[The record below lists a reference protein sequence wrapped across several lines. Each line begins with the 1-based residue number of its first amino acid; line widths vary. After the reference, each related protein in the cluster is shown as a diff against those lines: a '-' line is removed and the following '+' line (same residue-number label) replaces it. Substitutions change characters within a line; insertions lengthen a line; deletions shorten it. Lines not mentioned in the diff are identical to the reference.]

1 VPVLEPPRVGLNT
14 RLGRL
19 IGARGFVR
27 ALVFGGLLGGGAML
41 IAPAESAGA
50 APGTSVVTI
59 EQMRFNPPILTV
71 RRGDRVVWVNKDL
84 VPHTVS
90 ATSKAFESHSI
101 APNASWNYV
110 ARTRGNFAYGCEFH
124 PTMHG
129 TLIVR

>member
-1 VPVLEPPRVGLNT
+1 VPVLEPRRIGLNARFRQT
-14 RLGRL
+14 RRLLGVS
-19 IGARGFVR
+19 G
-27 ALVFGGLLGGGAML
+27 ALVLGGLLAGMVFA
-41 IAPAESAGA
+41 ASAESAGA
-50 APGTSVVTI
+50 APSTFTVTI